1 METAAW
7 KLYDTALRIPL
18 DVTIDIPPDVRMPA
32 SPQCAPL
39 SAASSDSFAAGPSAP
54 LAIPTKLPS
63 LATRIPDRKA
73 IEMSDANSVDGG
85 RVRNTEIG
93 ETQGVD
99 MAEVRLHPPLPASGA
114 MWLSVPRCFGWRVET
129 RQQREMMT
137 AADSVSVLPMRLR
150 DHPAR
155 RTDGCGF
162 DERDASDLLCFAS
175 VRCSSL

>member
-1 METAAW
+1 MEA
-7 KLYDTALRIPL
+7 
-18 DVTIDIPPDVRMPA
+18 VRHGSPYPA
-32 SPQCAPL
+32 GRHDRHSSRCQDACLASVRTSFGRVFRFVCRWTQCA
-39 SAASSDSFAAGPSAP
+39 
-54 LAIPTKLPS
+54 LAIPIKLPS
-63 LATRIPDRKA
+63 LAKRIPDRKA
-73 IEMSDANSVDGG
+73 IEVSDANSVDGG

-99 MAEVRLHPPLPASGA
+99 MAEVRRHPPLPASGA

-137 AADSVSVLPMRLR
+137 AADSVSVHRMRLR

-162 DERDASDLLCFAS
+162 DERDTADLLCFAS